1 MKRGKLTIEEH
12 KKVGEHFRQVAAH
25 LDAILQVINGK
36 VPLKIVDQLCTFH
49 PIDKNVSKLK
59 SDLED
64 LMYKEL
70 KPDASTARDIY

>member
-1 MKRGKLTIEEH
+1 MKREKLTIEEH
-12 KKVGEHFRQVAAH
+12 RKIGEHFRQVAAH
-25 LDAILQVINGK
+25 LDAIFHVINGK
-36 VPLKIVDQLCTFH
+36 VPLKVVNQLCTFL
-49 PIDKNVSKLK
+49 PIDKHVSKLK